1 MQMMSRRRANPCCWL
16 LVSGLISTQ
25 SLAMEAAIDAE
36 FLEFLGSMVESEG
49 ELVGPLDLHDAE
61 IIGME
66 ENVESR
72 PDTVVSQSEASEVER

>member
-1 MQMMSRRRANPCCWL
+1 
-16 LVSGLISTQ
+16 
-25 SLAMEAAIDAE
+25 MEAAIDAE